1 MQQDRA
7 VSQRGDTRI
16 VRNNQHRTVRQHGA
30 QGLGCVRELQLSG
43 GLVQNHGVRV
53 SKHDTCQ
60 RQLLN
65 LIAGQRR
72 IRAADDGIHALRQVA
87 PPAGTDSV
95 QRLAHLLD
103 GCIRHDHREVIG
115 ESTEEDVRF
124 LGADQQARA
133 AVGGGIGREVAVTD
147 RATHHGDGA
156 FQGGQRT
163 TNQTSHSRFTRTGA
177 AHQGER
183 LTAANLQVDTFKH
196 QGVRRVAV
204 GDVGAVNGV
213 LRVLHGFIRH
223 GGERF
228 GTVLCTRLTL
238 LLRQGH
244 HTEHAAHIHEH
255 DAQAAHVVVQHVG
268 EDSQAENHD
277 RGGRYGAPG
286 SPAESHAGGAPE
298 HAQNRR
304 DPGVNSV
311 HGEVQ
316 LADAHHAQLRG
327 KLALVLTGEGV
338 FAGGVNAQLTDR
350 GGAANVL
357 GQHTVEV
364 THALL
369 GGLVACRH
377 ERQHL
382 RHDEGKT
389 GNHG

>member
-1 MQQDRA
+1 M
-7 VSQRGDTRI
+7 
-16 VRNNQHRTVRQHGA
+16 RNDQHRTVRQHGA
-30 QGLGCVRELQLSG
+30 QGLGCVRELQLGG

-53 SKHDTCQ
+53 GKHDTCQ
-60 RQLLN
+60 CQLLN
-65 LIAGQRR
+65 LVASQGR
-72 IRAADDGIHALRQVA
+72 IRAADDGVHALRQVA

-95 QRLAHLLD
+95 QGLTHLLD

-115 ESTEEDVRF
+115 ESTEEDVRL

-133 AVGGGIGREVAVTD
+133 AIGGGIGREVAVTD

-163 TNQTSHSRFTRTGA
+163 TNQASHSRLTRTGTT
-177 AHQGER
+177 HQGER
-183 LTAANLQVDTFKH
+183 LTAANLQVDAFKH

-223 GGERF
+223 LGE
-228 GTVLCTRLTL
+228 GLGPVLCALLTL
-238 LLRQGH
+238 LLRQGD
-244 HTEHAAHIHEH
+244 HTKHAAHVHEH
-255 DAQAAHVVVQHVG
+255 DAQAADVVVQHVG
-268 EDSQAENHD
+268 EGSQAEDHD
-277 RGGRYGAPG
+277 RGGRYGTPG
-286 SPAESHAGGAPE
+286 SPTERHAGGAPE
-298 HAQNRR
+298 HAQNRGNPCV
-304 DPGVNSV
+304 DGI

-327 KLALVLTGEGV
+327 ELALVLTGEGV
-338 FAGGVNAQLTDR
+338 LAGGVNAQLTDR

-357 GQHTVEV
+357 GQHAVEV
-364 THALL
+364 AHALL

>member
-1 MQQDRA
+1 M
-7 VSQRGDTRI
+7 
-16 VRNNQHRTVRQHGA
+16 RNDQHRTVRQHGA

-53 SKHDTCQ
+53 SKHNTCQ

-65 LIAGQRR
+65 LVASQRR
-72 IRAADDGIHALRQVA
+72 IRAADDSIHTLRQVA

-95 QRLAHLLD
+95 QRLTHLLD
-103 GCIRHDHREVIG
+103 GCIRHDHRKVIG

-156 FQGGQRT
+156 VQGGQRT
-163 TNQTSHSRFTRTGA
+163 TNQTSQGGLTRTGTT
-177 AHQGER
+177 HQGER
-183 LTAANLQVDTFKH
+183 LTAANLQVDTF
-196 QGVRRVAV
+196 QNEGVRRVAV
-204 GDVGAVNGV
+204 GNVDALNGV
-213 LRVLHGFIRH
+213 LRVLHGFIRD

-228 GTVLCTRLTL
+228 GAVLCTLLTL

-244 HTEHAAHIHEH
+244 HTEHAAHVHEH
-255 DAQAAHVVVQHVG
+255 DAQATDVVVQHVG
-268 EDSQAENHD
+268 EGSQAENHD
-277 RGGRYGAPG
+277 RGGRHGT
-286 SPAESHAGGAPE
+286 PACPADSHAGGTPE

-304 DPGVNSV
+304 NPCVDGI

-327 KLALVLTGEGV
+327 ELALVLTGEGV
-338 FAGGVNAQLTDR
+338 FAGGMNAQLTDR

-357 GQHTVEV
+357 GQHAVEV
-364 THALL
+364 AHALL
-369 GGLVACRH
+369 GGLVARRH
-377 ERQHL
+377 ER
-382 RHDEGKT
+382 
-389 GNHG
+389 

>member
-1 MQQDRA
+1 M
-7 VSQRGDTRI
+7 
-16 VRNNQHRTVRQHGA
+16 RNDQHRTVRQHGA
-30 QGLGCVRELQLSG
+30 QGLGCIRELQLSG

-53 SKHDTCQ
+53 SKHNTCQ

-65 LIAGQRR
+65 LVASQRR
-72 IRAADDGIHALRQVA
+72 IRAAHDSIHALRQVA

-95 QRLAHLLD
+95 QRLTHLLD
-103 GCIRHDHREVIG
+103 GCIRHDHRKVIG
-115 ESTEEDVRF
+115 EGAEEDVRF

-147 RATHHGDGA
+147 RVPHHGDGA

-163 TNQTSHSRFTRTGA
+163 TNQTSQGGLTRTGT
-177 AHQGER
+177 AHQSER
-183 LTAANLQVDTFKH
+183 LTAANLQVDAFKH
-196 QGVRRVAV
+196 EGVRRVAV

-238 LLRQGH
+238 LLRQGDH
-244 HTEHAAHIHEH
+244 AEHAAHIHEH
-255 DAQAAHVVVQHVG
+255 DAQAADVVVQHVG
-268 EDSQAENHD
+268 EGSQAENHD
-277 RGGRYGAPG
+277 RGGRYGAPAC
-286 SPAESHAGGAPE
+286 PAESHAGGAPE
-298 HAQNRR
+298 HTQNRG
-304 DPGVNSV
+304 DPSVNSV

-327 KLALVLTGEGV
+327 ELALVLTGEGV
-338 FAGGVNAQLTDR
+338 FAGGMNAQLTDR

-357 GQHTVEV
+357 GQHAVEV
-364 THALL
+364 AHALL